1 MLPEKE
7 LKKKIGG
14 ENEIIE
20 VKNYSDRMYT
30 RYIFGEGDPKQLIK
44 IECIAN
50 NLPYYVCLVQPK
62 EGILSTYIS
71 KRILLFCTMDEINER
86 LEKVWEYLQNSH
98 LDRDDL
104 FAQGNTIRNIM
115 EYAFKYFCVITDLPI
130 NIQQRYGHIMLK
142 DLKKELTKI
151 EIEIPQG
158 LIITANNLSHDSGKK
173 YSLENIR
180 EFCKQ
185 VKYLINSI
193 QDKILSIEDLI

>member
-7 LKKKIGG
+7 LKKKIVG

-158 LIITANNLSHDSGKK
+158 LIITANKFVS
-173 YSLENIR
+173 
-180 EFCKQ
+180 
-185 VKYLINSI
+185 
-193 QDKILSIEDLI
+193 

>member
-7 LKKKIGG
+7 LKKKIVG

-71 KRILLFCTMDEINER
+71 KRILLF
-86 LEKVWEYLQNSH
+86 
-98 LDRDDL
+98 
-104 FAQGNTIRNIM
+104 
-115 EYAFKYFCVITDLPI
+115 
-130 NIQQRYGHIMLK
+130 
-142 DLKKELTKI
+142 
-151 EIEIPQG
+151 
-158 LIITANNLSHDSGKK
+158 
-173 YSLENIR
+173 
-180 EFCKQ
+180 
-185 VKYLINSI
+185 
-193 QDKILSIEDLI
+193 